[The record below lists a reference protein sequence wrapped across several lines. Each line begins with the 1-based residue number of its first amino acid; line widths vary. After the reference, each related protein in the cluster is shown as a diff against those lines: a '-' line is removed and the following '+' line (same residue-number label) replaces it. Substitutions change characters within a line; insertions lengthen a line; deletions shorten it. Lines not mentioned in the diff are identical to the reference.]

1 MLLEPLV
8 HWTRSANVSGGFC
21 LTSSASSSQSWRLVG
36 DADIWLWM
44 SFPKL
49 QFCWQFMT
57 REVYI
62 PSCLLNSF
70 IITGVQTAL
79 RSSSVFLINRDRSRK
94 RLLSHHVERT
104 VTKISKKGIPRQ
116 DPAKWSNF
124 DSLALAYLDKQF
136 INLSGDTARHKETD
150 IFTMKVFLM
159 TEYQRVQVTKAKEKV
174 HKKRK
179 QYWLLP

>member
-1 MLLEPLV
+1 MGLKHGLIRPINHICAARALGALNKERQCEWMFWPHISFLLSVLK
-8 HWTRSANVSGGFC
+8 
-21 LTSSASSSQSWRLVG
+21 ASRRW
-36 DADIWLWM
+36 WWM

-49 QFCWQFMT
+49 QFCRQFMT

-79 RSSSVFLINRDRSRK
+79 RSSSVFLMNRDRSRK
-94 RLLSHHVERT
+94 RLLSHVERT

-124 DSLALAYLDKQF
+124 YSLALVYLNKQF
-136 INLSGDTARHKETD
+136 INLSGDTTRHKETK
-150 IFTMKVFLM
+150 IFTKKVFLM
-159 TEYQRVQVTKAKEKV
+159 TEYQSNKG
-174 HKKRK
+174 
-179 QYWLLP
+179 

>member
-8 HWTRSANVSGGFC
+8 HWTRSANVSGCFC
-21 LTSSASSSQSWRLVG
+21 LTSASSSLSWRLVV
-36 DADIWLWM
+36 DADIWWWM

-49 QFCWQFMT
+49 QFCRQFMT

-79 RSSSVFLINRDRSRK
+79 RSSSVFLMNRDRSRK
-94 RLLSHHVERT
+94 RLLSHVERT

-124 DSLALAYLDKQF
+124 YSLALVYLDRQF
-136 INLSGDTARHKETD
+136 INLSGDTTRHKETK
-150 IFTMKVFLM
+150 IFTKKVFLM
-159 TEYQRVQVTKAKEKV
+159 TEYQRVQVTRAKEKV

>member
-8 HWTRSANVSGGFC
+8 HWTRSANVSGCFC
-21 LTSSASSSQSWRLVG
+21 LTSASSSLSWRLVV
-36 DADIWLWM
+36 DADIWWWM
-44 SFPKL
+44 SFTEL
-49 QFCWQFMT
+49 QFCRQFMT

-70 IITGVQTAL
+70 IITGVQTGL
-79 RSSSVFLINRDRSRK
+79 RSSSVFLMNRDRSRK
-94 RLLSHHVERT
+94 RLLSHVERT

-124 DSLALAYLDKQF
+124 YSLALVYLDRQF
-136 INLSGDTARHKETD
+136 INLSGDTTRHKETK
-150 IFTMKVFLM
+150 IFTKKVFLM
-159 TEYQRVQVTKAKEKV
+159 TEYQRVQVTRAKEKV